1 MFGSRRRAYVII
13 NGTVQCVV
21 LLSLVGNVVQNPMF
35 ITSMLFI
42 SQINSAFLDVVV
54 DAMMVQ

>member
-1 MFGSRRRAYVII
+1 VFGSRRRAYVII
-13 NGTVQCVV
+13 NGGVQCVV

-54 DAMMVQ
+54 DAMMV